1 MTNRNLLRSA
11 SYCLSAALLL
21 AVATGGNAFAAPA
34 EQAQGRPAA
43 KPILQIE
50 SMGARQF
57 AGTTIPMP
65 DDPTN
70 FQACDHGYVEWFIP
84 PNARGN
90 PHVFTHGSSIRGF
103 QTTFDGQPGFQ
114 SILVGEKYPVYLAD
128 MPGTGRAGKLCAAY
142 TWDPFNPVYS
152 ARSVFSRI
160 GVWPPNTPF
169 SAATFFP
176 GVQFSQD
183 PEVLDQFFRNQYVE
197 FNSRVVPDSD
207 ALAVLLEEIYKEY
220 GKKAIVH
227 THSSDGIRGFLVAMR
242 TDKIGGH
249 IAWEPSVNPPFFP
262 QGELPPPI
270 ERDDGVLV
278 PAGIEIPLAEFLK
291 LTTHPILMIWG
302 DNLPSSSRVAVQ
314 QFKLFAEAVNRHGG
328 DAVVVVLPEIGIFG
342 NTHYV
347 YADTNVK
354 QVFALVSRWLSER
367 GLNK

>member
-1 MTNRNLLRSA
+1 LAQFGNLIDFSLREVDTESARQGGVALEGVMTNRNLLRSA
-11 SYCLSAALLL
+11 SYCLSAELLL

-90 PHVFTHGSSIRGF
+90 PHVFTHVSSIRGF

-249 IAWEPSVNPPFFP
+249 IAWEPSVNPPIFP
-262 QGELPPPI
+262 G
-270 ERDDGVLV
+270 RGAAAAHKRV
-278 PAGIEIPLAEFLK
+278 P
-291 LTTHPILMIWG
+291 
-302 DNLPSSSRVAVQ
+302 
-314 QFKLFAEAVNRHGG
+314 
-328 DAVVVVLPEIGIFG
+328 
-342 NTHYV
+342 
-347 YADTNVK
+347 
-354 QVFALVSRWLSER
+354 RWD
-367 GLNK
+367 